1 MNISL
6 TKLKWYGRNFDY
18 EGVRYFNYSCSGFE
32 FCMTG
37 KKAVAT
43 ILSDPEKQKK
53 AERGVIGIY
62 VTEIKNAKEYKGT
75 SFWENFP
82 EEGVEPVRIELTKQE
97 NECVLFES
105 PVEKTVV
112 IKVLKLSECAFGY
125 AGLKKLDIK
134 GVPTYAALRQAQGV
148 GRSATLPSLQSK
160 LAAAF
165 PKIEFIGDSITC
177 GYGLEGIWEKD
188 TFTTTQERPDKAYA
202 FLTARAL
209 GAEFQLCSWSGIGI
223 TSNYVDPATIF
234 LPDTSWLMPAC
245 WPYTDKKGQLRLK
258 QEPEVWDSS
267 KFPPDIVVI
276 NLGTNDISWVRGME
290 ERRLAYVAGL
300 RQLME
305 AVHRRSPDAKI
316 CCCLGI
322 MGQELCDSVKEA
334 CKLFSKDFP
343 GVPVKAVKF
352 DIQKEE
358 DGIGADWH
366 PSAVTHRKAAK
377 KLTAALREW
386 V

>member
-1 MNISL
+1 MNIKLNS
-6 TKLKWYGRNFDY
+6 LKWYGRNF
-18 EGVRYFNYSCSGFE
+18 EHQGVRYFNYSLSGFE

-37 KKAVAT
+37 KKATAT
-43 ILSDPEKQKK
+43 ILSDPNKQKK
-53 AERGVIGIY
+53 SERGFIGVY
-62 VTEIKNAKEYKGT
+62 VTEIKNATGYKGS

-82 EEGVEPVRIELTKQE
+82 EENYEPLRLELTKTE

-112 IKVLKLSECAFGY
+112 IKVLKLSECAFGM
-125 AGLKKLDIK
+125 ASLKKLDLK
-134 GVPTYAALRQAQGV
+134 GELRQTQQPRGLPEPVEGRTKNRALR
-148 GRSATLPSLQSK
+148 
-160 LAAAF
+160 
-165 PKIEFIGDSITC
+165 IEFIGDSITC
-177 GYGLEGIWEKD
+177 GYGIEGKWEKD
-188 TFTTTQERPDKAYA
+188 TFCTKQERPDKAYA

-234 LPDTSWLMPAC
+234 LPDTHWLMPAC
-245 WPYTDKKGQLRLK
+245 WPYTDKSGQLRLK
-258 QEPEVWDSS
+258 LEPEVWDAS

-276 NLGTNDISWVRGME
+276 NLGTNDISWVRGLE

-300 RQLME
+300 RQLIE

-334 CKLFSKDFP
+334 CKLFSKNFP
-343 GVPVKAVKF
+343 GVAIKALKF
-352 DIQKEE
+352 DLQKEE

-366 PSAVTHRKAAK
+366 PSPKTHRKAAK
-377 KLTAALREW
+377 KLIAALKNW
-386 V
+386 I

>member
-1 MNISL
+1 MTIKIND
-6 TKLKWYGRNFDY
+6 LKWYGRNFDH

-32 FCMTG
+32 FCFTG

-43 ILSDPEKQKK
+43 ILSDPNKQKK
-53 AERGVIGIY
+53 TERGVIGIY
-62 VTEIKNAKEYKGT
+62 VTEIKDAKEYKGA

-82 EEGVEPVRIELTKQE
+82 AEGLEPVRIELKQQE

-105 PVEKTVV
+105 DIEKTVV
-112 IKVLKLSECAFGY
+112 IKVLKLSECAFGM
-125 AGLKKLDIK
+125 AGLKKMDIK
-134 GVPTYAALRQAQGV
+134 GVPTYVALREPQGPR
-148 GRSATLPSLQSK
+148 GLR
-160 LAAAF
+160 
-165 PKIEFIGDSITC
+165 IEFIGDSITC
-177 GYGLEGIWEKD
+177 GYGIEGIWEKD

-223 TSNYVDPATIF
+223 ISNYVDPATIF
-234 LPDTSWLMPAC
+234 LPETHWLMPAC
-245 WPYTDKKGQLRLK
+245 WPYTDKSGQLRLK
-258 QEPEVWDSS
+258 QEPEVWDAG

-276 NLGTNDISWVRGME
+276 NLGTNDTSWFRGLE

-300 RQLME
+300 RQLIE
-305 AVHRRSPDAKI
+305 AVHRRSPKAKI

-343 GVPVKAVKF
+343 SVPVKTVKF
-352 DIQKEE
+352 DLQKEE

-366 PSAVTHRKAAK
+366 PSPVTHKKAAK

-386 V
+386 

>member
-1 MNISL
+1 MNINL
-6 TKLKWYGRNFDY
+6 TNLKWYGRNFDFN
-18 EGVRYFNYSCSGFE
+18 GARYFNYSCSGFE

-37 KKAVAT
+37 KKATAT
-43 ILSDPEKQKK
+43 ILSDPNKQKK
-53 AERGVIGIY
+53 TERGVIGVY
-62 VTEIKNAKEYKGT
+62 VTEIKSEKEYEGA

-82 EEGVEPVRIELTKQE
+82 EYDVEPLRIELKQQE

-125 AGLKKLDIK
+125 AGLKKLDLK
-134 GVPTYAALRQAQGV
+134 GVLR
-148 GRSATLPSLQSK
+148 GRTKSHAPR
-160 LAAAF
+160 
-165 PKIEFIGDSITC
+165 IEFIGDSITC
-177 GYGLEGIWEKD
+177 GYGLEGVWEKD

-234 LPDTSWLMPAC
+234 LPETSWLMPAC
-245 WPYTDKKGQLRLK
+245 WPYTDKSGQLRLK
-258 QEPEVWDSS
+258 TEPEVWDAS

-276 NLGTNDISWVRGME
+276 NLGTNDNSWVRGME

-300 RQLME
+300 RQLIE
-305 AVHRRSPDAKI
+305 AVHRRSPKAKI

-322 MGQELCDSVKEA
+322 MGQELCDSVAQA

-343 GVPVKAVKF
+343 EVEIKSVKF
-352 DIQKEE
+352 DLQKEE

-377 KLTAALREW
+377 KLTSALKSW
-386 V
+386 I

>member
-1 MNISL
+1 MKININD
-6 TKLKWYGRNFDY
+6 LKWYGRNFDH

-32 FCMTG
+32 FCFTG

-43 ILSDPEKQKK
+43 ILSDPNKQKK
-53 AERGVIGIY
+53 TERGVIGIY
-62 VTEIKNAKEYKGT
+62 VTEIKNAKEYKGA

-82 EEGVEPVRIELTKQE
+82 AEGLEPVRIELKQQE

-105 PVEKTVV
+105 DIEKTVV
-112 IKVLKLSECAFGY
+112 IKVLKLSECAFGM
-125 AGLKKLDIK
+125 AGLKKLELK
-134 GVPTYAALRQAQGV
+134 GVLREPQQPQTKRVVHEALEG
-148 GRSATLPSLQSK
+148 
-160 LAAAF
+160 

-177 GYGLEGIWEKD
+177 GYGIEGIWEKD

-223 TSNYVDPATIF
+223 ISNYVDPATIF
-234 LPDTSWLMPAC
+234 LPETHWLMPAC
-245 WPYTDKKGQLRLK
+245 WPYTDKSGQLRLK
-258 QEPEVWDSS
+258 QEPEVWDAG

-276 NLGTNDISWVRGME
+276 NLGTNDTSWFRGLE

-300 RQLME
+300 RQLIE
-305 AVHRRSPDAKI
+305 AVHRRSPKAKI

-343 GVPVKAVKF
+343 SVPVKTVKF
-352 DIQKEE
+352 DLQKEE

-366 PSAVTHRKAAK
+366 PSPVTHKKAAK
-377 KLTAALREW
+377 KLTAVLREW
-386 V
+386 